1 MQFLL
6 LMIQTAGVGDY
17 FFLILIVA
25 AALIQAFN
33 QNRKKAGMLE
43 DEEESPRKP
52 HPFDDEE
59 MEPVPQQPRRES
71 PYGPLFDQ
79 LDEILGEEGVPSV
92 VVEKPKAKPV
102 VKREEKP
109 AETMAAQYLAI
120 QKREMANQMKEGQRV
135 VDPSRI
141 PAATDARPVG
151 KIRSK
156 INMRQAVIYSEILN
170 RKY

>member
-6 LMIQTAGVGDY
+6 LKIQTAGVGDY
-17 FFLILIVA
+17 IFLILIVVA
-25 AALIQAFN
+25 SLIQAFN
-33 QNRKKAGMLE
+33 QNRKKGKMQE
-43 DEEESPRKP
+43 EEEESPRKP

-59 MEPVPQQPRRES
+59 MEPFPQQPRRES

-92 VVEKPKAKPV
+92 VVEKPKAKPLV
-102 VKREEKP
+102 RREEKP
-109 AETMAAQYLAI
+109 VETMAAQYSSM
-120 QKREMANQMKEGQRV
+120 QMKEMADQLKEGQRV
-135 VDPSRI
+135 VDPSQI
-141 PAATDARPVG
+141 TPTAGTLPVG